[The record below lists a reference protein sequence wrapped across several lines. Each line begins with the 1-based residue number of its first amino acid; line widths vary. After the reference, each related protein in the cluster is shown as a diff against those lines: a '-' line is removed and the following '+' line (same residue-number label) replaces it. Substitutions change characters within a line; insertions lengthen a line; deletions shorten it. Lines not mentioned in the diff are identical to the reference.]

1 MVFAV
6 VPDTMIGLAKTTMIG
21 VRSSRE
27 KNMRGNLRSRSRTI
41 KTTSA
46 VGARVHIVI
55 VVGVAAFFLDLIGT
69 GQVRV
74 ADGSHEIIGELADVA
89 TASSSCIGRR
99 RVKRQVWNNWVL
111 VQDLGLVCI
120 KAGEIVGEKQ
130 LLVVT

>member
-1 MVFAV
+1 
-6 VPDTMIGLAKTTMIG
+6 
-21 VRSSRE
+21 
-27 KNMRGNLRSRSRTI
+27 MRHNLRSRSRTI

-46 VGARVHIVI
+46 VSARIHIVI
-55 VVGVAAFFLDLIGT
+55 VVGIAAFLLDFIGT

-74 ADGSHEIIGELADVA
+74 ADSSHEIIGELADVA

-111 VQDLGLVCI
+111 VQNLGLVCI